1 MKYLNTEL
9 RNSIFILLL
18 LLWSNVAK
26 SQRNS
31 DMEYSIIDSSIV
43 GKDIP
48 EYTNKQSGF
57 YWSTFDYAV
66 YEFTNILK
74 ASNRNKKEQ
83 QRLENARQQTGAKLA
98 IIKDQYAE
106 YKSYP
111 EKITDG
117 WHSAIATDN
126 INFCKDVKVYVK
138 DNRVMRF
145 VIDNYIPLDFKAT
158 RDIKN
163 AKNVISINNF
173 NGEQMNLVELYFLY
187 DIDAPVIVSAPIKAG
202 YVCFWS
208 DIKNFADIQLT
219 FDGVRLE
226 DFTVRFGEDETP
238 DCFRNGMICRILKPG
253 TYSFK
258 ADGKGA
264 INWKKTIEIKENQ
277 CLKIRLGRVRLR

>member
-1 MKYLNTEL
+1 MKYLNIHF
-9 RNSIFILLL
+9 RNIIFILTLL
-18 LLWSNVAK
+18 LVNNAAK
-26 SQRNS
+26 AQRSS
-31 DMEYSIIDSSIV
+31 DMEYSIIDSSVV
-43 GKDIP
+43 GKDVP
-48 EYTNKQSGF
+48 EYTNKQSSF

-83 QRLENARQQTGAKLA
+83 QRLENARQQTTAKLS
-98 IIKDQYAE
+98 IIKTQYAE
-106 YKSYP
+106 YKDYP

-138 DNRVMRF
+138 NNRVIRF

-173 NGEQMNLVELYFLY
+173 GGEQMNLVELYFLY
-187 DIDAPVIVSAPIKAG
+187 DIDAPVIVPEPIKAG
-202 YVCFWS
+202 CVCFWS

-264 INWKKTIEIKENQ
+264 INWGKTIEIKENQ